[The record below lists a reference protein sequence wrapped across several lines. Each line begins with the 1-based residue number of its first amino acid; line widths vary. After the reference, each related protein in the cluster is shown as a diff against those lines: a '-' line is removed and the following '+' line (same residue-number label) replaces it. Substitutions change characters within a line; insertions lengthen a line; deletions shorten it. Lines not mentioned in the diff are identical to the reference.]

1 MADRFLNID
10 LVLEVQEETQFNVY
24 KFGYGDG
31 YEQMRPSGINSKV
44 RSFNIKTR
52 PLESSD
58 MSDLRSILNDACE
71 GDFIVAE
78 LRPYLNNPIVFVFQ
92 TISTQDSI
100 CLTHKR
106 ISSPS
111 PCKKRLLGMFRPCLN
126 RGIESWLCIS
136 RWCQRMP

>member
-58 MSDLRSILNDACE
+58 MNALRSILNDVCE

-78 LRPYLNNPIVFVFQ
+78 LRPYLNNPHRFRIPDNQYTRQYLPNSQ
-92 TISTQDSI
+92 THIFTFTLQEAFAGDV
-100 CLTHKR
+100 
-106 ISSPS
+106 PA
-111 PCKKRLLGMFRPCLN
+111 
-126 RGIESWLCIS
+126 
-136 RWCQRMP
+136 MPE